1 MALCGAS
8 KRGNGEPCK
17 RHAIPGSS
25 RCKLHGGKSS
35 GPKEQRGNKNAAK
48 PGSIY
53 SQFLTDDEN
62 DLLAG
67 IELGRVDDELRLT
80 RIRLMRALARENEF
94 GNTLEV
100 DSAKEEPIQINGK
113 ETALTSITTIS
124 KVRDYSGLIDR
135 LTARVESLERTKED
149 LETRRLTNEKLRREL
164 EDPNKGLPE
173 PKQVIIGVEDA
184 SDPEAEQAAV

>member
-35 GPKEQRGNKNAAK
+35 GPKDLRGNKNAAK

-53 SQFLTDDEN
+53 SQFLTDEEN
-62 DLLAG
+62 DLLAS

-80 RIRLMRALARENEF
+80 RIRLMRALSRENEF
-94 GNTLEV
+94 GNELEI
-100 DSAKEEPIQINGK
+100 DSEKIEDGEKA
-113 ETALTSITTIS
+113 TTS
-124 KVRDYSGLIDR
+124 KVRDYSALIDR

-164 EDPNKGLPE
+164 EDPDKGLPE

-184 SDPEAEQAAV
+184 SCPDAEQAAV